1 MELPTRSHE
10 ETWKMLDDCMAIH
23 GKTYD
28 SDTEFARRFIRFKIN
43 LVRVHRHNNAAF
55 VSFSP
60 YRLSLD
66 RFADLHYHEFLTRCQ
81 LPQALLSTARRCCL
95 SPPPRR
101 PATQLTWPPLR
112 QRTSPS
118 HHGGSRPDLN
128 QPPPDSSSDLGRR
141 HPSTLGHDDELQDQS
156 LTLVWLTT
164 QQQQQLGTVVGR
176 RAGGSGIRCRH
187 PFVQKGRQHPSP
199 HQSAC
204 ANAKKKMSDAALSA
218 AQWVVGKALA
228 PVADGL
234 LGAWAATNNFGPNV
248 EALSTELLLVKAT
261 LEQASLKELGG
272 RAMEM
277 LLQKLRD
284 SAHNAEDLLDELDY
298 FRIHDELHNTD
309 DAAGEHGKGY
319 IRDLAFNARHTAKAV
334 GKQVNCCPWQR
345 AKHRQSSQGDSSSA
359 TDANQEV
366 SGCMPN
372 LIGKLLPCS
381 SSPHPHVSADEED
394 HGNAQQTPKLDFNR
408 VHFSQRMKDI
418 VEKLQPVRKDVN
430 EILQGCGARIALDIA
445 QHRPTTTP
453 QSAEPKLYGR
463 DRVMNS
469 IIDDITEGQYCD
481 KGLTVLPVVGPG
493 GMGKTTLIQHIYHN
507 QQVQN
512 HFPVRIWICVS
523 FNFNLDKVL
532 EQIKRDTLP
541 VEGLEINGE
550 GDLHNI
556 DQVLVFDK
564 ETGLERLTLDKCPP
578 LELKHLLMLTSL
590 NRLIVRSSVGLV
602 GPLGGGESDVEWQL
616 PVEHIWISGLNGNS
630 GEELTELLPHLPNL
644 SRLEIWNCKNM
655 KKLVVGVDV
664 QQTTLE
670 GSDMEGGEIT
680 AAAEEEDGG
689 VLLFPPHLCDSLLE
703 LEFRGCHELV
713 LVDPPTLVPGGGGL
727 QALRSL
733 QRLRIQGSPKFL
745 STFSFSCHIFP
756 SSLQFLGL
764 WEVEGMGT
772 LEPLS
777 NLTSLT
783 RLILRGCGEDLK
795 RQGLLSLL
803 TTGGQLKELRVMG
816 SPRFFADWDPN
827 PRRAL
832 EVAEGSEEQQTQL
845 VSSTL
850 RELWTEDIAG
860 LLAAPFFR
868 FLSPSLTKLILYGY
882 YYDGMERFSK
892 EQEDALQ
899 LLSTLQELEFWDF
912 QYLQQLPA
920 GLRNLTS
927 LKILSVRLCPA
938 ISSLPNDA
946 LSDSLKQLNVYKC
959 TKELEQYCRGLEG
972 TKGFAFEFYSTL
984 F

>member
-1 MELPTRSHE
+1 MTSAEH
-10 ETWKMLDDCMAIH
+10 C
-23 GKTYD
+23 KT
-28 SDTEFARRFIRFKIN
+28 TN
-43 LVRVHRHNNAAF
+43 LLN
-55 VSFSP
+55 
-60 YRLSLD
+60 LSLRQTILITQRNKD
-66 RFADLHYHEFLTRCQ
+66 RKSK
-81 LPQALLSTARRCCL
+81 ALLSTARRCCL

-164 QQQQQLGTVVGR
+164 QQQQQLGTAVVGR

-523 FNFNLDKVL
+523 FNFNLDK
-532 EQIKRDTLP
+532 
-541 VEGLEINGE
+541 
-550 GDLHNI
+550 
-556 DQVLVFDK
+556 
-564 ETGLERLTLDKCPP
+564 
-578 LELKHLLMLTSL
+578 
-590 NRLIVRSSVGLV
+590 
-602 GPLGGGESDVEWQL
+602 
-616 PVEHIWISGLNGNS
+616 
-630 GEELTELLPHLPNL
+630 
-644 SRLEIWNCKNM
+644 
-655 KKLVVGVDV
+655 
-664 QQTTLE
+664 
-670 GSDMEGGEIT
+670 
-680 AAAEEEDGG
+680 
-689 VLLFPPHLCDSLLE
+689 
-703 LEFRGCHELV
+703 
-713 LVDPPTLVPGGGGL
+713 
-727 QALRSL
+727 
-733 QRLRIQGSPKFL
+733 
-745 STFSFSCHIFP
+745 
-756 SSLQFLGL
+756 FLGL

-927 LKILSVRLCPA
+927 LKILSNSTVGDWREPRALHSSS
-938 ISSLPNDA
+938 ILHSSSLVELFPSHTNTCMHDTRA
-946 LSDSLKQLNVYKC
+946 LILCLFDLI
-959 TKELEQYCRGLEG
+959 
-972 TKGFAFEFYSTL
+972 GFFIFCI
-984 F
+984 